1 MTGQPDLFPPDLPSK
16 GTLCVTFPNTLMKL
30 HFGKQQLSYLSQVM
44 GYGFQYSK
52 VTKQKLGDGAR
63 FQPQNH
69 GAVE

>member
-1 MTGQPDLFPPDLPSK
+1 
-16 GTLCVTFPNTLMKL
+16 
-30 HFGKQQLSYLSQVM
+30 LSQVM